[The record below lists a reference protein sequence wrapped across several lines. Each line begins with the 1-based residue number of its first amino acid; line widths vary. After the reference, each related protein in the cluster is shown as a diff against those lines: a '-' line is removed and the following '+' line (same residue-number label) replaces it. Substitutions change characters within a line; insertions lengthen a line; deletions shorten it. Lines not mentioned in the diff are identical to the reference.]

1 LRLPRRDGAKLAV
14 LKVIW
19 MNAVTM
25 IPDNMSR
32 YADEVRSFPMLTP
45 DHERSLAEAW
55 RDRRDPEAARLLV
68 GSHLRYVI
76 KIARGFRGYGL
87 PMEDLIAEG
96 NVGLMQAVEKFD
108 PDRGFRLATYA
119 LWWIRATIQE
129 YILHNWSL
137 VKMGTTAQ
145 KKLFFNLRTLK
156 GRMRQLEE
164 GDLAPETV
172 RAIAEELQVTTQDV
186 VDMNR
191 RLSGDR
197 SLNSMIGEEPGTEWQ
212 DMLVDQRPDQESAL
226 GDSEVAAFRRDLLEE
241 ALGKLNDRERHIV
254 RERRLK
260 DDPPTLEEL
269 SRVYSVSRE
278 RVRQIEE
285 RAFDKLQKAV
295 RGLAQAREVAA
306 A

>member
-1 LRLPRRDGAKLAV
+1 
-14 LKVIW
+14 
-19 MNAVTM
+19 MNVVSMMPDTM
-25 IPDNMSR
+25 GR
-32 YADEVRSFPMLTP
+32 YADEVRNFPMLVP
-45 DHERSLAEAW
+45 EQERLLSEAW

-137 VKMGTTAQ
+137 VKMGTTAAQ

-156 GRMRQLEE
+156 GRMRQLED

-172 RAIAEELQVTTQDV
+172 RTIADELQVSVQDV

-197 SLNSMIGEEPGTEWQ
+197 SLNSQIGEEPGTEWQ
-212 DMLVDQRPDQESAL
+212 DLLVDHRPDQESSL
-226 GDSEVAAFRRDLLEE
+226 GDNEVSALRRGLLEE
-241 ALGKLNDRERHIV
+241 ALTKLNDRERHIV

-269 SRVYSVSRE
+269 SKVYSVSRE

-285 RAFDKLQKAV
+285 RAFDKLQKTV
-295 RGLAQAREVAA
+295 RVLAAARESGMALA
-306 A
+306 

>member
-1 LRLPRRDGAKLAV
+1 
-14 LKVIW
+14 
-19 MNAVTM
+19 MNVNAM
-25 IPDNMSR
+25 MPDNMSR
-32 YADEVRSFPMLTP
+32 YAEEVRRFPMLTAEQ
-45 DHERSLAEAW
+45 ERDLANRW
-55 RDRRDPEAARLLV
+55 RERRDPEAARLLV

-87 PMEDLIAEG
+87 PFDDLIAEG

-137 VKMGTTAQ
+137 VKMGTTAAQ
-145 KKLFFNLRTLK
+145 KKLFFNLRTVK
-156 GRMRQLEE
+156 GRMRELEE
-164 GDLAPETV
+164 GDLSPETV
-172 RAIAEELQVTTQDV
+172 AAIAEELQVGAQEV

-197 SLNSMIGEEPGTEWQ
+197 SLNNIVGEDGGMQWQ
-212 DMLVDQRPDQESAL
+212 DLLIDQRPNQESLL
-226 GDSEVAAFRRDLLEE
+226 GDFEQEKWRRDLLEE
-241 ALGKLNDRERHIV
+241 GLSKLNDRERHIV
-254 RERRLK
+254 SERRLK

-269 SRVYSVSRE
+269 SKVYSVSRE

-285 RAFDKLQKAV
+285 RAFNKLQKAV
-295 RGLAQAREVAA
+295 RSLAAAREAALPAA

>member
-1 LRLPRRDGAKLAV
+1 
-14 LKVIW
+14 
-19 MNAVTM
+19 MNAATM
-25 IPDNMSR
+25 MPDTMGR
-32 YADEVRSFPMLTP
+32 YADEVRSFPMLTAEQ
-45 DHERSLAEAW
+45 ERSLAERW
-55 RDRRDPEAARLLV
+55 RSRGDPEAARFLV

-87 PMEDLIAEG
+87 SMEDLIGEG
-96 NVGLMQAVEKFD
+96 NVGLMQAVDKFD

-137 VKMGTTAQ
+137 VKMGTTAAQ

-156 GRMRQLEE
+156 ARMRELAE
-164 GDLAPETV
+164 GDLSPDTV
-172 RAIAEELQVTTQDV
+172 RSIAEELQVTDQDV

-197 SLNSMIGEEPGTEWQ
+197 SLNNHVGDEPGTEWQ
-212 DMLVDQRPDQESAL
+212 DLLVDQRPNQEAL
-226 GDSEVAAFRRDLLEE
+226 LGELELASLRHTLLEE
-241 ALGKLNDRERHIV
+241 ALGRLNDRERHIV
-254 RERRLK
+254 VQRRLR

-269 SRVYSVSRE
+269 SKVYSVSRE

-295 RGLAQAREVAA
+295 RGLAAAREGGGLALA
-306 A
+306 

>member
-1 LRLPRRDGAKLAV
+1 
-14 LKVIW
+14 
-19 MNAVTM
+19 MNVVSMMPDTM
-25 IPDNMSR
+25 GR
-32 YADEVRSFPMLTP
+32 YADEVRNFPMLVP
-45 DHERSLAEAW
+45 EQERLLSEAW

-137 VKMGTTAQ
+137 VKMGTTAAQ

-156 GRMRQLEE
+156 GRMRQLED

-172 RAIAEELQVTTQDV
+172 RTIADELQVSVQDV
-186 VDMNR
+186 IDMNR

-197 SLNSMIGEEPGTEWQ
+197 SLNSQIGEEPGTEWQ
-212 DMLVDQRPDQESAL
+212 DLLVDHRPDQESSL
-226 GDSEVAAFRRDLLEE
+226 GDNEVSALRRGLLEE
-241 ALGKLNDRERHIV
+241 ALTKLNDRERHIV

-269 SRVYSVSRE
+269 SKVYSVSRE

-285 RAFDKLQKAV
+285 RAFDKLQKTV
-295 RGLAQAREVAA
+295 RVLAAARESGMALA
-306 A
+306 